1 MMTLI
6 LIAAIL
12 LLTIAS
18 SFFSLSEIAFF
29 SLPATKVRSY
39 RHHLSARKRQIAK
52 LLRESKNLLVTIF
65 LLNTIVNI
73 LVQNLSSDLF
83 SEDAGSWLLKVG
95 IPLVLILVFGELVP
109 KYLGLLFNEQVAEF
123 SAPFY
128 EWFQKISAPLR
139 HAIYHVANFFS
150 RLLFFYMKVEKPLSE
165 EELEHIVQ
173 TSEGKGLLHE
183 EEARLLKGYMTLE
196 EKQARDIMLPRN
208 ILPAYDMELP
218 LSKLIFL
225 FSEKNL
231 EAVPVCK
238 NSLDNFLGM
247 LDATSFFI
255 HRSEIKNQEN
265 LRKYL
270 YQPFFTPETTS
281 LKLLLEQM
289 QRQEE
294 KIVLVVDEY
303 GAISGSVTKKEII
316 RAVFKTEGEG
326 KGKGKGSAE
335 STTNYVKVAKDS
347 IIANG
352 TMPLDELADLFDEK
366 LESVYHAVT
375 IGGYLSEKLGTI
387 PQHGAT
393 YQEGELFFRVLE
405 AEPTKIRKVYIQYQ
419 KEGKKTH
426 P

>member
-1 MMTLI
+1 MTFI

-12 LLTIAS
+12 LLTVAS
-18 SFFSLSEIAFF
+18 SFCSLSEIAFF

-39 RHHLSARKRQIAK
+39 RHHLSAKKRQIAK

-65 LLNTIVNI
+65 LLNTIANI

-83 SEDAGSWLLKVG
+83 SEEAGSWLFKVG
-95 IPLVLILVFGELVP
+95 IPLILVLVFGELVP

-128 EWFQKISAPLR
+128 DWFQKISAPLR

-165 EELEHIVQ
+165 EELEHILQ

-196 EKQARDIMLPRN
+196 EKQARDVMLPRN
-208 ILPAYDMELP
+208 MLPAYDIELP

-231 EAVPVCK
+231 ETVPICK

-247 LDATSFFI
+247 LDATCFFI
-255 HRSEIKNQEN
+255 HRNEIKNQEN
-265 LRKYL
+265 LHKFL

-316 RAVFKTEGEG
+316 RAVFKTEGDG
-326 KGKGKGSAE
+326 KGKRRAE
-335 STTNYVKVAKDS
+335 SSPNYVKVAKES

-352 TMPLDELADLFDEK
+352 NMPLSELSDLFDEK
-366 LESVYHAVT
+366 LESAYHAVT

-387 PQHGAT
+387 PQHGVT

-405 AEPTKIRKVYIQYQ
+405 AEPTKVRKVYIQYQ
-419 KEGKKTH
+419 KEGKKTLS
-426 P
+426 